1 MALIDPSLPNSEPPR
16 IFRGER
22 RGEIVEG
29 PRGAGG
35 FGYDPVFEVD
45 GRTMAERSP
54 EEKDQLSHRGQAAAL
69 VAAALRAELL
79 G

>member
-1 MALIDPSLPNSEPPR
+1 
-16 IFRGER
+16 
-22 RGEIVEG
+22 
-29 PRGAGG
+29 
-35 FGYDPVFEVD
+35 
-45 GRTMAERSP
+45 MAERSP